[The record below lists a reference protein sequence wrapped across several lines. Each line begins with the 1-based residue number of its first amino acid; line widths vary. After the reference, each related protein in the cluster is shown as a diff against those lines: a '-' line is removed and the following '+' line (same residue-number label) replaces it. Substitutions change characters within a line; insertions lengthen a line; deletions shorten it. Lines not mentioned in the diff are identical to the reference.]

1 MYDNLNLQLWTEIS
15 FRGIAFDI
23 AGKYYKHNNRWSL
36 LVHIEEK
43 SSPLGSNNDEPYY
56 QKLNTQ
62 TILDE
67 DHIRSICLSIEEL
80 SNKDLVRDIDL
91 VLSVKKNR
99 WLIFNSLN
107 NFLDVLVSK
116 DKSKIAVKLLKYIA
130 L

>member
-1 MYDNLNLQLWTEIS
+1 VYDNLNLQLWTEIS

-23 AGKYYKHNNRWSL
+23 AGKYLKHDNTWSL

-43 SSPLGSNNDEPYY
+43 SFPLGSNNEPYY

-62 TILDE
+62 IILDE
-67 DHIRSICLSIEEL
+67 EHIRSICMSIEEL
-80 SNKDLVRDIDL
+80 SNKDLVRDIDII
-91 VLSVKKNR
+91 LSVKKNR

-107 NFLDVLVSK
+107 NFLDVLISK